1 MLEDKT
7 IKSLMDSLSK
17 LTDEEYESLKKNI
30 QIKDPRAAT
39 AERLKMFDTFRAWEK
54 LRRNEHFRDKVQN
67 VLAKSTYE
75 YFNKN

>member
-17 LTDEEYESLKKNI
+17 LTDEEYEIFKKNI

-54 LRRNEHFRDKVQN
+54 LRINEQFRDKVQSA
-67 VLAKSTYE
+67 LAKATYE
-75 YFNKN
+75 YFHKN